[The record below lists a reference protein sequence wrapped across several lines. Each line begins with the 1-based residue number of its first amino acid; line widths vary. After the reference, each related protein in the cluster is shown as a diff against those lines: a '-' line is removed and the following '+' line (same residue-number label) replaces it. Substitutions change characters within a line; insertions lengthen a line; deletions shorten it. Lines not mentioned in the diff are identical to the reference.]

1 MGEVIHHTLYE
12 DGSITHY
19 DVRFGNRTVN
29 RIPADKLNVLAQES
43 HKHETDEDPGDDD
56 ELNSNI

>member
-19 DVRFGNRTVN
+19 DVRFGDRVVN
-29 RIPADKLNVLAQES
+29 RIPANKLNVLAQES

-56 ELNSNI
+56 E